1 MEEANKKE
9 SNKSKWGHDV
19 TDLLKQ
25 FVSLE
30 LNDLQP
36 MLHNDTF
43 SLMDS
48 MSAIEARV
56 LTYICSDKYLFR
68 IYWL

>member
-9 SNKSKWGHDV
+9 DSKSKWGYDV
-19 TDLLKQ
+19 TDLFRT

-30 LNDLQP
+30 LNDQQP
-36 MLHNDTF
+36 MLHNDSF

-48 MSAIEARV
+48 MSAIEARIICKC
-56 LTYICSDKYLFR
+56 LEYIYIL
-68 IYWL
+68 

>member
-9 SNKSKWGHDV
+9 SNKSKWGYDV
-19 TDLLKQ
+19 TDLLKT
-25 FVSLE
+25 FASLE

-36 MLHNDTF
+36 MLHDDTF

-48 MSAIEARV
+48 MSAIEARI
-56 LTYICSDKYLFR
+56 LIYICSV
-68 IYWL
+68 